1 MNPERRMPEEQQNAD
16 NPYASP
22 PEIAVT
28 FASTTKTR
36 DRFSRGRTFFFV
48 AATIALGLSAF
59 AIVAYLAQVGP
70 GRLPAQV
77 IRFALA
83 TFLFVEIY
91 RGQNWARYLMIV
103 FAAGG
108 VLVVAT
114 SLFQI
119 DFSETSLLAV
129 CALAFYAICYGI
141 VAAALLSSSVDVFA
155 SSQRQKFKKAQ
166 DALPRVNP
174 NAFPCPE
181 CNYPLSKGAMVCPQC
196 DWRHKDLDF
205 S

>member
-1 MNPERRMPEEQQNAD
+1 MNPERRMPEEQRNTD
-16 NPYASP
+16 NPCASS

-28 FASTTKTR
+28 FVSTTKAR
-36 DRFSRGRTFFFV
+36 DKFSRGRTFFFL

-59 AIVAYLAQVGP
+59 TILAYLAHVGP
-70 GRLPAQV
+70 GKLPAQV
-77 IRFALA
+77 VRFALA
-83 TFLFVEIY
+83 TFLFVVIY

-108 VLVVAT
+108 AIIAAT
-114 SLFQI
+114 PLFQT

-129 CALAFYAICYGI
+129 CALAFCTICYGI
-141 VAAALLSSSVDVFA
+141 VAAALLSSSVDVFVR
-155 SSQRQKFKKAQ
+155 SQRQKFKKAQ

-174 NAFPCPE
+174 DAFPCPE
-181 CNYPLSKGAMVCPQC
+181 CNYPLSKGVMVCPQC